1 MTRQLMFQPC
11 EGYEFPLAHL
21 SFGLL
26 HESALFRGEHVV
38 RINHAF
44 GLDEHAILLLSEC
57 HKVPFLEVEGFEHLP
72 WNHHL
77 APLANAAD
85 PLLGCG

>member
-1 MTRQLMFQPC
+1 MSELGERDELS
-11 EGYEFPLAHL
+11 LAHL

-26 HESALFRGEHVV
+26 HESALFRGEYVV
-38 RINHAF
+38 RVNHAF

-57 HKVPFLEVEGFEHLP
+57 HKVPLLEVEGFEHLP